1 MERANLHDSTNYYS
15 SLVGHNG
22 LSKKIIEKI
31 PKHHFKFDENGI
43 YEEFI
48 NLETDEVSYKQSIP
62 FSSMNRILIGNLV
75 EEKEKNY
82 KYFSKKYYEFSAM
95 MVIEHEDGRSLHS
108 FDHKEE
114 FENWLPRFLD
124 KDCTVVKTEFDL
136 APARIEAIMEE
147 RSLNFSEITGKPW
160 KADTSHLRLENN
172 AKKSLCPVGTV
183 CIE

>member
-31 PKHHFKFDENGI
+31 PKHHFEFDENGI
-43 YEEFI
+43 YEEFT
-48 NLETDEVSYKQSIP
+48 NPETDEVGYKQSIP
-62 FSSMNRILIGNLV
+62 FSSMNRILIGKLV
-75 EEKEKNY
+75 EQKEKN
-82 KYFSKKYYEFSAM
+82 YEFSAM

-124 KDCTVVKTEFDL
+124 KDCTVVKTEYDL
-136 APARIEAIMEE
+136 ASALNEAIMEE